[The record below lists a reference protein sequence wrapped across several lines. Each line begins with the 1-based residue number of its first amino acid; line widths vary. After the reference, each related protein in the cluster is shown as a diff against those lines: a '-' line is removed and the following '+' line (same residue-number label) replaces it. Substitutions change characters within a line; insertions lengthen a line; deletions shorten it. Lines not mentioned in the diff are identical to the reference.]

1 MVKVKSKVK
10 TQIVKAE
17 KTASTSLIFQTINRI
32 KSYRPVKRD
41 YLALIIVGLALLAFF
56 NKSWFIAATVNGQ
69 PLTNLEVQ
77 KRLNSSYKE
86 SVVNQMIGEKILEQ
100 EGTKKGVVISQQDLN
115 NRVGVDEKSYGGKE
129 VFEMLLS
136 QQGLSREDYLTRVK
150 ALLLIERIYSAEIK
164 PTDEE
169 MKSFMEENRSLPEA
183 TDEAKFKEFAT
194 TQLSQQKLS
203 RVFSQKFSELR
214 KSANIQIF

>member
-1 MVKVKSKVK
+1 
-10 TQIVKAE
+10 
-17 KTASTSLIFQTINRI
+17 
-32 KSYRPVKRD
+32 
-41 YLALIIVGLALLAFF
+41 
-56 NKSWFIAATVNGQ
+56 
-69 PLTNLEVQ
+69 
-77 KRLNSSYKE
+77 
-86 SVVNQMIGEKILEQ
+86 
-100 EGTKKGVVISQQDLN
+100 
-115 NRVGVDEKSYGGKE
+115 
-129 VFEMLLS
+129 MLLS

-169 MKSFMEENRSLPEA
+169 MKSFMEENASLPEA

-203 RVFSQKFSELR
+203 QVFSQKFSELR